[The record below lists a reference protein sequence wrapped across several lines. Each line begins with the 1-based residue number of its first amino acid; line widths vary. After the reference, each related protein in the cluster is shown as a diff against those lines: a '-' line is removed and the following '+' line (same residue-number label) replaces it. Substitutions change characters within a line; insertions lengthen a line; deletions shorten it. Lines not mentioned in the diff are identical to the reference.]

1 MRRRI
6 VYSLALLAMI
16 VSFTACSGK
25 ESAKSYYNAGM
36 EALESEKYENAA
48 AYFEKAIQLKDDKA
62 DYYINYAAAL
72 TMLGKYDE
80 AIVQYDK
87 AVPDVESSITDK
99 NKKRALRGK
108 GVIFYKQGE
117 FAKAEEL
124 FKEALTMDT
133 EKDLNEDI
141 SCYLADTYMQQEKY
155 DQALAV
161 VDRLLE
167 NEKEAYVY
175 AIRAKIS
182 VAKGDIEAAT
192 KDYEEAIKLEKE
204 DYTYYILKY
213 EMLKEAGKEDEAN
226 KSLEDALQL
235 EAKSAKEKYQKAK
248 VMCFQ
253 GNYEEAKTQL
263 LAITGEYSKAY
274 ELLGD
279 IYYANQDYSNAI
291 DSYVTYLGV
300 SQEHAS
306 PGLYNQLANCSIKL
320 ESYEQALEYIN
331 QGLSLGDNT
340 AQRELKYNE
349 VLVYENLGDFNK
361 AYDLAVSYVSEY
373 PEDENM
379 ARELVFLET
388 RKTK

>member
-16 VSFTACSGK
+16 VSFSACAGK

-36 EALESEKYENAA
+36 EALESKNYENAA
-48 AYFEKAIQLKDDKA
+48 SYFEKAIQLKDDKA
-62 DYYINYAAAL
+62 DYYINYAVAL
-72 TMLGKYDE
+72 TMLGKYEE
-80 AIVQYDK
+80 AIDQYDK

-108 GVIFYKQGE
+108 GIIYYKQGE
-117 FAKAEEL
+117 FARAEEL
-124 FKEALTMDT
+124 FKKALAMDT

-141 SCYLADTYMQQEKY
+141 TCYLADTYMQEEKY
-155 DQALAV
+155 EEALAV
-161 VDRLLE
+161 VDGLLE
-167 NEKEAYVY
+167 NEKEAYIY
-175 AIRAKIS
+175 AFRGKIS
-182 VAKGDIEAAT
+182 AAKGDIDAAT
-192 KDYEEAIKLEKE
+192 KDYDEAIKLGKE

-213 EMLKEAGKEDEAN
+213 EMLKEAGKEDEAT

-235 EAKSAKEKYQKAK
+235 EAKTAKEKYQKAK
-248 VMCFQ
+248 IMCFQ

-263 LAITGEYSKAY
+263 LAIAGEYNKAY

-279 IYYANQDYSNAI
+279 IYYTNQDYSNAI

-300 SQEHAS
+300 SGEHAS
-306 PGLYNQLANCSIKL
+306 AGLYNQLANCSIKL
-320 ESYEQALEYIN
+320 DNYEQALEYIH

-340 AQRELKYNE
+340 EQRELKYNE

-361 AYDLAVSYVSEY
+361 AYELAQSYVSEY

-388 RKTK
+388 RKTN